1 MSEFAKYHALGNDYV
16 LTDPAA
22 LDGADLPT
30 AARLLCDRRLGIG
43 GDGLLV
49 GPVGPVRP
57 GEPVGLLLF
66 NPDGSACE
74 RSGNGLRMFALHL
87 MCHYGTGPRVVLHS
101 AAGDSRVE
109 VLDADAGLT
118 RVGMGTPS
126 FLSADVPVLGM
137 PARAV
142 ARPLA
147 VDGRELTVTCL
158 NNGNPHAVV
167 SMPPGGGPATPEL
180 ARRLGPLI
188 AGHARFP
195 NRTNV
200 QFLTVLDRAAIRI
213 EIFER
218 AAGRTLASGAS
229 ACAAASAARELGLV
243 DGHVE
248 VHMPGGSVTVEIDGA
263 GAVTLTGVVQPIV
276 FGRFSRTLRAA
287 LGVRDLA
294 TKQAATWGNV

>member
-1 MSEFAKYHALGNDYV
+1 MNDFGKYHALGNDYV
-16 LTDPAA
+16 LVDPAA
-22 LDGADLPT
+22 IAGADLPT
-30 AARLLCDRRLGIG
+30 AARLLCDRHMGIG

-57 GEPVGLLLF
+57 GEPVELLLF
-66 NPDGSACE
+66 NPDGSVCE
-74 RSGNGLRMFALHL
+74 RSGNGFRMFALHL
-87 MCHYGTGPRVVLHS
+87 MCHYGTGQRVVLRT
-101 AAGDSRVE
+101 AAGDSPVE

-118 RVGMGTPS
+118 RVGMGAPS
-126 FLSADVPVLGM
+126 FQPADVPVLDM
-137 PARAV
+137 PSPAV
-142 ARPLA
+142 ARPLV

-167 SMPPGGGPATPEL
+167 SIPPGSGPVTPEL
-180 ARRLGPLI
+180 ARRLGPLV

-195 NRTNV
+195 CRTNV
-200 QFLTVLDRAAIRI
+200 QFLSVLDRAAIRI

-218 AAGRTLASGAS
+218 AAGYTLASGAS

-248 VHMPGGSVTVEIDGA
+248 VRMPGGSVAVDFDDA
-263 GAVTLTGVVQPIV
+263 GEVILTGVVQPIV
-276 FGRFSRTLRAA
+276 LGCFSRALRAQ

-294 TKQAATWGNV
+294 TWENV